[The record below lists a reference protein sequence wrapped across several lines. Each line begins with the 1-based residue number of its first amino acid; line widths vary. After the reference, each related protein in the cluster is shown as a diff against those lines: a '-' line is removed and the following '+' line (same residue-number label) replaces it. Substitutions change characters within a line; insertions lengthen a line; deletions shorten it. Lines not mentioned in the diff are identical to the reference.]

1 MLLKPALVKVP
12 ERKILRHQHPR
23 RALSQ
28 NHPQARSYHAT
39 KERLIT
45 MASSNL
51 IIGLEIGTSKIC
63 VVVGESRPD
72 GAIKILGVGQTP
84 SRGVRKGEI
93 VDFETAMKCVHE
105 AVVDAEQKSDVM
117 IRSVYV
123 AVAGSHLQSFNNR
136 GCVMLPE
143 DRDEIDEQD
152 VEDVKINAREVSIP
166 AQNAFLHSIIQHYH
180 VDGQD
185 GVLSPVGMLGQRLE
199 ADFHIIHGV
208 RTRIQNTIR
217 CVKELPL
224 DVEDVVF
231 GGLASAQVVLTQ
243 HQKDLGALVID
254 MGGGTTDYILYND
267 GAVKQSGAL
276 GVGGDHITNDISMG
290 LRIPMARAEKLK
302 IEEGSC
308 ILGNCFPGE
317 MILLKDDSGFA
328 GKEIERETLN
338 TIIHLRL
345 RETLE
350 LLKRQ
355 LDEESFINFIGE
367 GIFITGGC
375 SLLRGIDNLAEEIFE
390 IPAHLAHAQ
399 TTWGVTSAVEDPQFS
414 TAIGLVR
421 FAQVMQTDRPRR
433 GLRET

>member
-1 MLLKPALVKVP
+1 
-12 ERKILRHQHPR
+12 
-23 RALSQ
+23 
-28 NHPQARSYHAT
+28 
-39 KERLIT
+39 
-45 MASSNL
+45 MANSDL
-51 IIGLEIGTSKIC
+51 MVGLEIGTSKIC

-72 GAIKILGVGQTP
+72 GTTKILGVGQAP

-123 AVAGSHLQSFNNR
+123 SVAGSHIQSFNNR
-136 GCVMLPE
+136 GCVTVPE

-152 VEDVKINAREVSIP
+152 IEDVKISAREVSIP

-180 VDGQD
+180 VDGQN
-185 GVLSPVGMLGQRLE
+185 GVLNPIGMLGQKLE

-231 GGLASAQVVLTQ
+231 GALASAQVVLTQ
-243 HQKDLGALVID
+243 HQKNLGALVID
-254 MGGGTTDYILYND
+254 MGGGTTDYILYVD
-267 GAVKQSGAL
+267 GAVKQSGVL

-302 IEEGSC
+302 VEEGSC
-308 ILGNCFPGE
+308 VLGNCLPGE
-317 MILLKDDSGFA
+317 TILLKDDSGFA

-338 TIIHLRL
+338 TIIHLRV
-345 RETLE
+345 REILE

-355 LDEESFINFIGE
+355 LEEESFINYTGA

-375 SLLRGIDNLAEEIFE
+375 SLLNGIQHLAQEVFE
-390 IPAHLAHAQ
+390 MPAHVAHAQ
-399 TTWGVTSAVEDPQFS
+399 TMSGLTSAFENPQLS
-414 TAIGLVR
+414 TAIGLIKY
-421 FAQVMQTDRPRR
+421 AQAVQADRPRR
-433 GLRET
+433 GLGRLFGRFFSGMR

>member
-1 MLLKPALVKVP
+1 MV
-12 ERKILRHQHPR
+12 
-23 RALSQ
+23 
-28 NHPQARSYHAT
+28 
-39 KERLIT
+39 
-45 MASSNL
+45 
-51 IIGLEIGTSKIC
+51 GLEIGTSKIC
-63 VVVGESRPD
+63 VVVGESRAD
-72 GAIKILGVGQTP
+72 GTMKILGVGQAP

-123 AVAGSHLQSFNNR
+123 AVAGSHIQSFNNR
-136 GCVMLPE
+136 GCITLPDE
-143 DRDEIDEQD
+143 RDEIEEED
-152 VEDVKINAREVSIP
+152 VEDVKVNAREVSIP

-185 GVLSPVGMLGQRLE
+185 GVLNPVGMLGHQLE

-231 GGLASAQVVLTQ
+231 SPLASAQVVLTQ
-243 HQKDLGALVID
+243 HQKNLGALVID
-254 MGGGTTDYILYND
+254 IGGGTTDYILYVD

-302 IEEGSC
+302 TEEGSC
-308 ILGNCFPGE
+308 VLGNCLPGE
-317 MILLKDDSGFA
+317 TIFLKDDSGFA

-338 TIIHLRL
+338 TVIHLRL
-345 RETLE
+345 RETFE
-350 LLKRQ
+350 LLKRK
-355 LDEESFINFIGE
+355 LEEESFINYIGA

-375 SLLRGIDNLAEEIFE
+375 SLLSGIDHLAQEIFE
-390 IPAHLAHAQ
+390 MPAHATHAQ
-399 TTWGVTSAVEDPQFS
+399 TMSGLTSAVENPQFS
-414 TAIGLVR
+414 TAIGLLKY
-421 FAQVMQTDRPRR
+421 AQAVQSDRPRR
-433 GLRET
+433 GLGRLFGRFFDRMR